1 MTPTHTLGAPGTAQ
15 YDLGSVDRIPL
26 GEGKTFLVDGREIAV
41 FRERGDV
48 VHATQARCPHKAGLL
63 ADGLVGD
70 GKVICPMHAFKF
82 DLATGTPL
90 GSGCESLK
98 TYRVELTADR
108 RVVLWVLRAPSESWS
123 HRA

>member
-1 MTPTHTLGAPGTAQ
+1 MTPPTTLDARGAAR
-15 YDLGSVDRIPL
+15 YDLGAVDRIPL

-82 DLATGTPL
+82 DLATGTAL
-90 GSGCESLK
+90 GGGCASLR
-98 TYRVELTADR
+98 TYRVALTEDR
-108 RVVLWVLRAPSESWS
+108 RVVLWVSGGASDGWDDCS
-123 HRA
+123 